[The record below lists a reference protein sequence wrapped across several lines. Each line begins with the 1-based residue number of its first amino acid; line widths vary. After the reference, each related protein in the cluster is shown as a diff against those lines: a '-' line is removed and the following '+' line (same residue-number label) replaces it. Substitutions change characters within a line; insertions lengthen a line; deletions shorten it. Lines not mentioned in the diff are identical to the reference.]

1 MQPRELR
8 SLGVR
13 ALGTRPQTS
22 SAPGLVLPSRRELCS
37 REHATPIPPA
47 ASRCVFSR
55 LARKRRPSPY
65 KDEGLF
71 VVPPY
76 FAACA
81 ASLRRSDKRLIGNG
95 ITRRFLFPAAAIKE
109 SLCRPAGQPR
119 RFQNLSS
126 EATSASPSPNRSC
139 SRGTSAAFA
148 ENAIPEP
155 ISLSVGRSV
164 LLFFHAFVCEYAS
177 TLPQAAGFVKKN
189 FPAYCFSGL
198 VTVVSPSSFGL

>member
-95 ITRRFLFPAAAIKE
+95 ITRKFLLPAAAPQDSRAGFKTSAPKLLPHLRLRTGLAAGE
-109 SLCRPAGQPR
+109 HLPPSRKMQSLNRSLCRSVEAY
-119 RFQNLSS
+119 SS
-126 EATSASPSPNRSC
+126 SSMP
-139 SRGTSAAFA
+139 
-148 ENAIPEP
+148 
-155 ISLSVGRSV
+155 LSVNMR
-164 LLFFHAFVCEYAS
+164 LLYRRPRALSRRTFR
-177 TLPQAAGFVKKN
+177 LI
-189 FPAYCFSGL
+189 
-198 VTVVSPSSFGL
+198 VSPALSLLSARLLSDYR